1 LITNEKLVGEKYGII
16 NDKPWRR
23 KALVASDESHRAF
36 YQPRVAI
43 MGQQIYVLYLAK
55 SDEENEIYFYEL
67 ALGSPASKLIDR
79 VPYASGTGYY
89 FDSESNLK
97 IDGQFVYYYGTKGMQ
112 GRRYKIGSG
121 EKAEPTDFYPR
132 TDEGSEPVTSISPN
146 GRYIVASIAGGLW
159 ENASEDYKLATR
171 GQKESG
177 QFAGISL
184 YDRKTNSN
192 DVLFKQ
198 EYTGDWSIGRII
210 WADDSEN
217 LFFDNAGAVAC
228 VWKYALKSR
237 ILQKIVPEH
246 EARAPVF
253 FRFDGREYIVYVD
266 STMNSQVMIA
276 TE

>member
-1 LITNEKLVGEKYGII
+1 
-16 NDKPWRR
+16 
-23 KALVASDESHRAF
+23 
-36 YQPRVAI
+36 
-43 MGQQIYVLYLAK
+43 M
-55 SDEENEIYFYEL
+55 EL
-67 ALGSPASKLIDR
+67 RSSVSKLIDQ
-79 VPYASGTGYY
+79 VPYVFGTGYY
-89 FDSESNLK
+89 FDWESNLK
-97 IDGQFVYYYGTKGMQ
+97 ISGQFVYYYGTKGAQ

-121 EKAEPTDFYPR
+121 EKAEPADFYPR

-146 GRYIVASIAGGLW
+146 GRYIVASIGEGLW
-159 ENASEDYKLATR
+159 ANASEDYKLATR
-171 GQKESG
+171 GLKESGG

-184 YDRKTNSN
+184 CDRKTDSN
-192 DVLFKQ
+192 AVLFKQ
-198 EYTGDWSIGRII
+198 EYTGECSIGRII
-210 WADDSEN
+210 WAGDSEN

-266 STMNSQVMIA
+266 STTNSQVMIA